1 MPGLQPFFAQ
11 ADADIVEEGGAG
23 GQLAVVPAAKI
34 LIIED
39 VTVALGVTPGAPM
52 EFSIEVF
59 RPDKPDD
66 PPRYY
71 KIPLIQ
77 RHVASDGDWL
87 VGGRKV
93 RWYIEQGEA
102 VCYLAEG
109 ENATTGG
116 VSVTVS
122 GRFVDVMAH
131 RPFTNLRSAFR
142 SFAPWA

>member
-1 MPGLQPFFAQ
+1 MPKLQPFSAKASKDF
-11 ADADIVEEGGAG
+11 DEGGGAG
-23 GQLAVVPAAKI
+23 GQLAVVPAAKL

-39 VTVALGVTPGAPM
+39 VTVSLGITHGAAM
-52 EFSIEVF
+52 MFSIEVF
-59 RPDKPDD
+59 RPGEGIRA
-66 PPRYY
+66 RYY
-71 KIPLIQ
+71 QSPLIQ
-77 RHVASDGDWL
+77 RHVASDNDWL
-87 VGGRKV
+87 VGGRRV